1 MAKLT
6 DTSKQVS
13 PLLQGDGEAISPGAT
28 KEGPLFMLRVIFLV
42 LLGVVLQITVAPHIN
57 VLGAKPDSA
66 LVFVVCIALLR
77 GPVWGAAMGFV
88 MGLLVDVALLQT
100 LGISSFL
107 FTLAGYVSGRYG
119 EGVDTDSWVPPL
131 ITVFLCTM
139 VVQFLNAVI
148 MFLLGIEAAVSFILL
163 RVVLPTAVLNALLAP
178 PLFVVT
184 RWWLGGDKSRA
195 FFTE

>member
-1 MAKLT
+1 MNDMPKKMPQLM
-6 DTSKQVS
+6 
-13 PLLQGDGEAISPGAT
+13 QGNSETVASVAP
-28 KEGPLFMLRVIFLV
+28 KEGPLFLLRVFFLI
-42 LLGVVLQITVAPHIN
+42 LLGVVIQTTIAPHIN

-66 LVFVVCIALLR
+66 LVVVVCIALMR
-77 GPVWGAAMGFV
+77 GPVWGAAAGFV

-131 ITVFLCTM
+131 TTVFVCTM
-139 VVQFLNAVI
+139 VAQFLNAVI
-148 MFLLGIEAAVSFILL
+148 MFLLGIEAAVSFVIL
-163 RVVLPTAVLNALLAP
+163 RVVMPTAVLNALLAP

-184 RWWLGGDKSRA
+184 RWWLGGDKRHA
-195 FFTE
+195 FFAE

>member
-1 MAKLT
+1 MN
-6 DTSKQVS
+6 DTPKKMSR
-13 PLLQGDGEAISPGAT
+13 LMQGNGESISTGAT
-28 KEGPLFMLRVIFLV
+28 HEGPLFLLRVFFLV
-42 LLGVVLQITVAPHIN
+42 LLGVVIQTTVAPNIN

-66 LVFVVCIALLR
+66 LVIIVCIALMR
-77 GPVWGAAMGFV
+77 GPVQGAVSGFV

-131 ITVFLCTM
+131 ITVFICTL
-139 VVQFLNAVI
+139 VVQFLNAII
-148 MFLLGIEAAVSFILL
+148 MFLLGIEASISFILL
-163 RVVLPTAVLNALLAP
+163 RVVAPTAVLNALLAP

-184 RWWLGGDKSRA
+184 RWWLGGDKGRA